1 MRKALITALSI
12 MFSLA
17 TLATVGEWWERAIS
31 ASACG
36 IAVVIILILNRRFK
50 PRSPEALYPCRIAA
64 AIAVTV
70 GAVNVIT
77 GIGHSLAVAS
87 LAANEPEYGPLQILR
102 FTTGAMLVYSGAM
115 NVGVYRAIEAG
126 QRWSIAVAGATAS
139 LFVLYLLFLAPLP
152 GTGTARRLVGPW
164 SAYLLWLG
172 AAALASRRATHVG
185 ESQAPPNN
193 KPLQPTS
200 GAGASS

>member
-1 MRKALITALSI
+1 MPKALITALSI
-12 MFSLA
+12 MLSLA

-31 ASACG
+31 ASACA
-36 IAVVIILILNRRFK
+36 IAVVVILILNRRFK
-50 PRSPEALYPCRIAA
+50 RRNPEALYPYRVAA

-87 LAANEPEYGPLQILR
+87 LAAKEPEYGPLQILR

-115 NVGVYRAIEAG
+115 NLGVYRAIGAG
-126 QRWSIAVAGATAS
+126 QRWSMAVAGATAS
-139 LFVLYLLFLAPLP
+139 LFVLYLLFLVPLP
-152 GTGTARRLVGPW
+152 GTDTPRRLVGPW

-172 AAALASRRATHVG
+172 TAALASRRAAHFG
-185 ESQAPPNN
+185 ESQAPPN

>member
-1 MRKALITALSI
+1 ML
-12 MFSLA
+12 SLA

-36 IAVVIILILNRRFK
+36 IAVVIIVILNRRFK
-50 PRSPEALYPCRIAA
+50 RRSPEAPYPCRITA

-126 QRWSIAVAGATAS
+126 QRWSIAVGGATAS

-172 AAALASRRATHVG
+172 AATLASRRATHVG
-185 ESQAPPNN
+185 ESQAPPN